1 VKRTNSDYAVGQIS
15 ISIGD
20 KDSYFDL
27 EKIDSVSGW
36 RKGWF
41 YLKDHRAIGQQFG
54 LAAFNPGARV
64 VKQASWSHSL
74 TATELSEL
82 APFLKRIAVLKGELT
97 GGQLI
102 SVFVGRRVQPLQHR
116 ASPMW

>member
-1 VKRTNSDYAVGQIS
+1 MKRINSEYAVGQIS

-41 YLKDHRAIGQQFG
+41 YLKDRRAVGQQFG
-54 LAAFNPGARV
+54 LASFNPGARV
-64 VKQASWSHSL
+64 VKQAS
-74 TATELSEL
+74 
-82 APFLKRIAVLKGELT
+82 
-97 GGQLI
+97 
-102 SVFVGRRVQPLQHR
+102 
-116 ASPMW
+116 